1 MTFSA
6 GQRVSAAEL
15 NRDAQALSALTS
27 AGTTTSATYAN
38 MPATSSQAVTKASAG
53 TRLRI
58 EFSCSSFATV
68 AVNTIT
74 SFAVLVNSVDYDI
87 SRFYFNNTSEHHACP
102 TGVVYVSGLAAGAW
116 TVQARWKR
124 TSATGTCGL
133 DANDWITLDVM
144 EVL

>member
-15 NRDAQALSALTS
+15 NRDAQALSALTG

-58 EFSCSSFATV
+58 EFSCSSFVTV
-68 AVNTIT
+68 ASTVT
-74 SFAVLVNSVDYDI
+74 SFAVLVNGVDTDI
-87 SRFYFNNTSEHHACP
+87 SRLFFNPASTHEACP
-102 TGVVYVSGLAAGAW
+102 TGIVYISGLAAGAW

-124 TSATGTCGL
+124 TSGTGTLTL
-133 DANDWITLDVM
+133 DANDWISLDVM